1 MMREYIIITF
11 TTNQELLDEIN
22 RFAYEEGVSRSAYIR
37 KCIRADIKSR
47 KEETNND

>member
-1 MMREYIIITF
+1 MMPEYIIITF

-22 RFAYEEGVSRSAYIR
+22 RFAYEEGTRSAYIR